1 MARSAGGQLRF
12 VYQTALRGFSA
23 TMSRQAAEQLASRN
37 PLIAY
42 FEPNA
47 VVWQIGKP
55 KTNKKPSNPGK
66 GGGGGG
72 DTEPSQDVPVGIQRV
87 GGPVIVD
94 SSFRAWVIDT
104 GIDSDHPDLNVGQGA
119 NFMFISFGSGNLLFY
134 FVESQQRRVTQE
146 PASETSA

>member
-1 MARSAGGQLRF
+1 
-12 VYQTALRGFSA
+12 
-23 TMSRQAAEQLASRN
+23 
-37 PLIAY
+37 
-42 FEPNA
+42 
-47 VVWQIGKP
+47 
-55 KTNKKPSNPGK
+55 
-66 GGGGGG
+66 
-72 DTEPSQDVPVGIQRV
+72 VPVGIQRV